1 MKVELKFSSAVKE
14 PYAVIYSDSLTDEVA
29 SAVMYLENT
38 GKIITGE
45 DNGKI
50 SILQPNEIYMVRVES
65 ERTIIYGRDKKYYS
79 SKRLYQLENQLG
91 KNFMKISKST
101 IINLGHIKCIEPTFK
116 GMMKLVMKN
125 GCTDYIS
132 RKYLP
137 NFKKYLGI

>member
-1 MKVELKFSSAVKE
+1 MKVELKLSSTVKE

-38 GKIITGE
+38 DKFITGE

-50 SILQPNEIYMVRVES
+50 SILQPDEVYMVRVEC
-65 ERTIIYGRDKKYYS
+65 ERTVIYSRDKKYYS

-101 IINLGHIKCIEPTFK
+101 IINLSHIKCVEPTFK
-116 GMMKLVMKN
+116 GMMSLVMKN
-125 GCTDYIS
+125 GCKDYIS

-137 NFKKYLGI
+137 DFKKYLGI